1 MDRHRYNFRQFYD
14 TFEDLFYNHSIIIN
28 DQVLKQYSKEW
39 KKPAVQ
45 RDLERYD
52 SLVNETD
59 RVGGFEPRGAQ
70 IEALYALKCSRRE
83 GAKKGLVYAATG
95 IGKTYLAAFDSR
107 TYENVLFVAHREEIL
122 KQAAACTPLCRIF
135 FRTRTFGH
143 DVCVLTLYKPLS
155 FA

>member
-1 MDRHRYNFRQFYD
+1 MEKLHRFIQYIKSALTSELNGIIILTIDGSYNFQYQFYD

-70 IEALYALKCSRRE
+70 IEALYALKMQPQGRGEE
-83 GAKKGLVYAATG
+83 GFGLCG
-95 IGKTYLAAFDSR
+95 
-107 TYENVLFVAHREEIL
+107 HRYR
-122 KQAAACTPLCRIF
+122 KDV
-135 FRTRTFGH
+135 FG
-143 DVCVLTLYKPLS
+143 S
-155 FA
+155 F